1 VEANVLAETCASIGK
16 RISQPPLSITL
27 TTISSI
33 EKCKMAEEASLPW
46 YIDQSLTRRKL
57 FNLFEQDLFPGMTK
71 NVLLT
76 FIYTLTGHFIRYP
89 MLVTGWTHFCLQNC
103 LNSSWHRFNKVL
115 EAFLREFG
123 PY

>member
-76 FIYTLTGHFIRYP
+76 FIYIFILYIGQYIYTELCKSFRQ
-89 MLVTGWTHFCLQNC
+89 V
-103 LNSSWHRFNKVL
+103 
-115 EAFLREFG
+115 
-123 PY
+123 